1 MAGMQGSCTFQN
13 LPDEHIDNLWK
24 SDEFNMGNLRENSFE
39 DIWNGDKFMWFREKS
54 KQPLAFPICE
64 GCAYSFMRDMFLTG
78 LFAKRRLLL
87 RYVNEHMRTV
97 FDVTQG
103 NYSYL

>member
-1 MAGMQGSCTFQN
+1 MQGSCTFQN

-64 GCAYSFMRDMFLTG
+64 GCDYSFMRDMFLTG
-78 LFAKRRLLL
+78 LFAKHRLLL
-87 RYVNEHMRTV
+87 RYVNERMRTV